1 MIYVNRELD
10 TIYIELNEALD
21 PESNYIGES
30 WKDYKSGA
38 WVLLSDEQIA
48 FHKEHPEAN
57 IEEVFNMQ
65 LTPNLEPTPAEKL
78 EQARKEKIQAIYNQD
93 RSTEL
98 FTVNGIPMWLDKSTR
113 TSLVANTLLAE
124 KAAGKTE
131 TTLWYTGQPPVSI
144 SVPISWLEERLA
156 ELELYAKATY
166 DTTQSHLAAVYSLTT
181 VEEIEAYD
189 ITTGYPEQ
197 LTFVLEGGVK

>member
-1 MIYVNRELD
+1 MIYVNKELD
-10 TIYIELNEALD
+10 TIYIELGEALD
-21 PESNYIGES
+21 PESNYLGKTWE
-30 WKDYKSGA
+30 DYKSGA

-48 FHKEHPEAN
+48 FHKEHPEASV
-57 IEEVFNMQ
+57 EEVFNMQ
-65 LTPNLEPTPAEKL
+65 LTPIPELTLEEKL
-78 EQARKEKIQAIYNQD
+78 NEARQRKIQAIYEQD

-113 TSLVANTLLAE
+113 TSLVANTLPAE

-144 SVPISWLEERLA
+144 SVPIFWLEERLA

-166 DTTQSHLAAVYSLTT
+166 DATQQHLASVYAFLN

-189 ITTGYPEQ
+189 ITTGYPKK
-197 LTFVLEGGVK
+197 LSFVLEGGMK